1 MKEGGE
7 KDRSSVP
14 FKEVYP
20 LSHRNAH
27 TPKAHLSTS
36 DLMKTAIKRRKEKG
50 QARPICSHTC
60 SSTRLVQT
68 HVGCT
73 VNQQHITDSWYT
85 WRRDVSVYHD
95 RTPLNWSKV
104 CYVWSCRRIVWLMQL
119 ACLAQALGSF
129 VGFSQCKVSS
139 VGFQEHTKCW
149 KLQHKKTCTR
159 TTFHIVIL
167 LFLLITAGM
176 RGLWTYCQGE
186 WLALIHTIINPAHAC
201 WCLRHCTIGYFIFCT
216 VLIPYLKCYL

>member
-1 MKEGGE
+1 MELQHAAGETVIKGWRRSFNTSGRGFSKEGKEQKASSARGWVVKLRAREKGNIDERRSWGTSQWAVESEEWKRKRENQKSKSMKEGGE

-50 QARPICSHTC
+50 QARPIWSHTC

-85 WRRDVSVYHD
+85 WRRDASVYHD
-95 RTPLNWSKV
+95 RTPLNWTKA
-104 CYVWSCRRIVWLMQL
+104 CYVWSCQRIAWLMQL
-119 ACLAQALGSF
+119 ARLGQRSRI
-129 VGFSQCKVSS
+129 V
-139 VGFQEHTKCW
+139 CW
-149 KLQHKKTCTR
+149 
-159 TTFHIVIL
+159 F
-167 LFLLITAGM
+167 FA
-176 RGLWTYCQGE
+176 
-186 WLALIHTIINPAHAC
+186 A
-201 WCLRHCTIGYFIFCT
+201 
-216 VLIPYLKCYL
+216 

>member
-1 MKEGGE
+1 MGEGVEGRHNGSFKVKSENENEKIKSQKAWRGGGE

-20 LSHRNAH
+20 LSHRNTH

-60 SSTRLVQT
+60 SSTRLVWT

-73 VNQQHITDSWYT
+73 VNQQHIPDSWYT

-95 RTPLNWSKV
+95 RTPLNWSKA
-104 CYVWSCRRIVWLMQL
+104 CYVWLCRRIVWLMQL
-119 ACLAQALGSF
+119 ARLVPFYSDINHAVQ
-129 VGFSQCKVSS
+129 
-139 VGFQEHTKCW
+139 
-149 KLQHKKTCTR
+149 
-159 TTFHIVIL
+159 
-167 LFLLITAGM
+167 
-176 RGLWTYCQGE
+176 GL
-186 WLALIHTIINPAHAC
+186 
-201 WCLRHCTIGYFIFCT
+201 
-216 VLIPYLKCYL
+216 